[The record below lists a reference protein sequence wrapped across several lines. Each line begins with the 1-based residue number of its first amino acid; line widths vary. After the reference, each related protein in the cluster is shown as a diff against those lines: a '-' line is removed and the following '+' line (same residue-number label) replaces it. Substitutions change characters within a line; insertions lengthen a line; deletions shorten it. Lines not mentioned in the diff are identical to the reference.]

1 MSGAGESPPAATP
14 PTLDATRGRRP
25 QERSRVL
32 PVGDRRP
39 GLVFE
44 RYFTRSAAADPFE
57 TVEWELR
64 DAVISG
70 ADGKVFFEQRGVEFP
85 KSWSQTATNVVV
97 QKYFRGTLGTPQRES
112 SVRQMIAR
120 VADTI
125 YGWGKA
131 DGYFKTEHD
140 AYAFRDELVHL
151 LLHQKMAFNSPVWF
165 NVGVEAHPQC
175 SACFINSVNDSMGSI
190 LGLAKTEG
198 MLFKYG
204 SGTGSNLSS
213 LRSSRENLNGGG
225 TASGPVSFMRGFDA
239 FAGAIKSGGK
249 TRRAAKMVIL
259 NIDHPDVVDFI
270 DCKAIEEKKAWAL
283 IDAGY
288 DGGFNVAGGAY
299 DSVNYQNANHSV
311 RVTDEFMTA
320 VLRDG
325 EWSTRAITDG
335 RKVETLPARQLMR
348 KMADAAWICGDPG
361 IQFDSTI
368 NDWHPCI
375 NTSRIN
381 ASNPCSEYMFLDDSA
396 CNLASLNLRKFQ
408 DANGDLDVEAFRRAV
423 ATTITAME
431 IVVDNSSY
439 PTPAIAENSFAF
451 RPLGLG
457 YANLGALLMSRSL
470 PYDGEAGRAYAA
482 AITALMCGEAYRT
495 SARIA
500 ADATGPFAGYA
511 DNETPFLRV
520 MRKHRSAVDR
530 IDQSLVPRDLVRAAR
545 ESWDGA
551 IELGERYGFRNG
563 QTTVLAPTG
572 TIAFLMDCDTTG
584 IEPDIAIVK
593 YKRLVGGGLLK
604 IVNHTVPEALANLG
618 YTEKEV
624 EAIVGFIDA
633 NDTIEGAPH
642 LKDEHLP
649 VFDCAFR
656 SSNGTRSI
664 HYLGHI
670 RMMAAVQPFLSGA
683 ISKTVNLPTDCTT
696 EDIEDAYIQA
706 WKLGLKAIAVYR
718 DGCKRTQPLSTNMK
732 QATSD
737 GSASTNGHATANV
750 AATAAPADPLE
761 LLAPDER
768 KLVEALR
775 LRKARPAGPP
785 MANRYKLPDERASFT
800 HKFSIAGHEGYITV
814 GMYQDGSPG
823 EIFVRMAKEG
833 SVIAGLMDSF
843 ATSISLALQHG
854 VPLHLLIEKFKGT
867 RFEPSGF
874 TGNQEIP
881 IATSIMDY
889 LFRWLALRFPAA
901 GPDGLVER
909 HPAAR
914 GAQLDLPRIPVI
926 TRDYVEPQPAGRST
940 TATATTAT
948 TSHRDGHDS
957 TASNGRS
964 DAAHGNGAAHGADGA
979 TIVIVEQSARAW
991 VQETDAPPC
1000 HECGTLMVR
1009 NGACHKCPNCGST
1022 SGCS

>member
-1 MSGAGESPPAATP
+1 MLAKSVSVA
-14 PTLDATRGRRP
+14 PTTREKV
-25 QERSRVL
+25 QSRVIKD
-32 PVGDRRP
+32 PRS
-39 GLVFE
+39 GLSVE
-44 RYFTRSAAADPFE
+44 RYFTRQGVDPFE

-70 ADGKVFFEQRGVEFP
+70 ADGKIFFEQRGVEFP
-85 KSWSQTATNVVV
+85 KTWSQTATNVVV
-97 QKYFRGTLGTPQRES
+97 QKYFRGTLGSPKRES
-112 SVRQMIAR
+112 SVRSMIAR

-125 YGWGKA
+125 YGWGKN
-131 DGYFKTEHD
+131 DGYFKSEQD
-140 AYAFRDELVHL
+140 AWGFRDELVHL

-165 NVGVEAHPQC
+165 NVGVEDHPQC
-175 SACFINSVNDSMGSI
+175 SACFINAVDDSMGSI
-190 LGLAKTEG
+190 LTLAKTEG

-213 LRSSRENLNGGG
+213 LRSSREHLNGGG

-259 NIDHPDVVDFI
+259 NVDHPDVVDFI

-288 DGGFNVAGGAY
+288 DGGFNVQGGAY

-311 RVTDEFMTA
+311 RVTDDFMNA
-320 VLRDG
+320 VVRDG
-325 EWSTRAITDG
+325 DWFTKSVTDG
-335 RKVETLPARQLMR
+335 SRLEQFKARDVMR

-361 IQFDSTI
+361 IQYDTTI

-375 NTSRIN
+375 NTARIN
-381 ASNPCSEYMFLDDSA
+381 ASNPCSEYMFLDNSA
-396 CNLASLNLRKFQ
+396 CNLASLNLRRFQ
-408 DANGDLDVEAFRRAV
+408 KPSGPDASEFDVEAFRRAV
-423 ATTITAME
+423 QTTATAME
-431 IVVDNSSY
+431 IIVDNSAY
-439 PTPAIAENSFAF
+439 PTPQIAENSYKF

-457 YANLGALLMSRSL
+457 FANLGALLMSRSL
-470 PYDGEAGRAYAA
+470 PYDSEPGRAYSA
-482 AITALMCGEAYRT
+482 AITALMCGEAYKT
-495 SARIA
+495 SARIS
-500 ADATGPFAGYA
+500 ADATGPFAGYSE
-511 DNETPFLRV
+511 NETPFLKV
-520 MRKHRSAVDR
+520 MRKHRNACDR
-530 IDQSLVPRDLVRAAR
+530 IDSALVPYELMNAAK
-545 ESWDGA
+545 ESWDSA
-551 IELGERYGFRNG
+551 IEVGSKYGFRNG
-563 QTTVLAPTG
+563 QMTVLAPTG

-584 IEPDIAIVK
+584 VEPDIAIVK

-604 IVNHTVPEALANLG
+604 IVNHTVPEALSKLG
-618 YTEKEV
+618 YNEKEV
-624 EAIVGFIDA
+624 EAIIAHIDTT
-633 NDTIEGAPH
+633 DTIENAPH

-664 HYLGHI
+664 HYMGHL

-683 ISKTVNLPTDCTT
+683 ISKTVNLPTECTV
-696 EDIEDAYIQA
+696 EDIEDAYIKA
-706 WKLGLKAIAVYR
+706 WQMGLKAIAVYR
-718 DGCKRTQPLSTNMK
+718 DGCKRTQPLSMNLK
-732 QATSD
+732 QATSN
-737 GSASTNGHATANV
+737 GSQAQSPLEAIGNAAANI
-750 AATAAPADPLE
+750 DPLS
-761 LLAPDER
+761 LLAPEER
-768 KLVEALR
+768 RLVEALR
-775 LRKARPAGPP
+775 VRKSRPAGPP

-800 HKFSIAGHEGYITV
+800 HKFSIGGHEGYITV
-814 GMYQDGSPG
+814 GMYEDGSPG

-854 VPLHLLIEKFKGT
+854 VPLQVLIEKFKGT

-889 LFRWLALRFPAA
+889 LFRWLNIRFPIEGSSLA
-901 GPDGLVER
+901 ER

-914 GAQLDLPRIPVI
+914 HAQLDLPKVPLIAKDFI
-926 TRDYVEPQPAGRST
+926 SVEVKAGEST
-940 TATATTAT
+940 PIA
-948 TSHRDGHDS
+948 
-957 TASNGRS
+957 
-964 DAAHGNGAAHGADGA
+964 
-979 TIVIVEQSARAW
+979 VEVVDQNSRRGW
-991 VQETDAPPC
+991 VSETDAPPC

>member
-1 MSGAGESPPAATP
+1 MLVKTVVAAPAHETKKS
-14 PTLDATRGRRP
+14 
-25 QERSRVL
+25 QVHSRVIK
-32 PVGDRRP
+32 DQRP
-39 GLVFE
+39 GLSFE
-44 RYFTRSAAADPFE
+44 RYFTRPGVDPFE

-70 ADGKVFFEQRGVEFP
+70 ADGKIFFEQRGVEFP
-85 KSWSQTATNVVV
+85 KPWSQTATNVVV

-112 SVRQMIAR
+112 SVRAMIGR

-125 YGWGKA
+125 HAWGKA
-131 DGYFKTEHD
+131 DGYFKTTED
-140 AYAFRDELVHL
+140 AQAFRDELVHL

-165 NVGVEAHPQC
+165 NVGVEEHPQC
-175 SACFINSVNDSMGSI
+175 SACFINSVDDSMSSI

-213 LRSSRENLNGGG
+213 LRSSREHLNGGG

-259 NIDHPDVVDFI
+259 NVDHPDVVDFI
-270 DCKAIEEKKAWAL
+270 DCKAVEEKKAWAL

-288 DGGFNVAGGAY
+288 DGGFNVVGGAY
-299 DSVNYQNANHSV
+299 DSVNYQNANHSI
-311 RVTDEFMTA
+311 RVNDEFMNA
-320 VLRDG
+320 VQRDSDF
-325 EWSTRAITDG
+325 STRAVTDG
-335 RKVETLPARQLMR
+335 RKVDTYRARDIMR

-361 IQFDSTI
+361 IQYDTTI

-408 DANGDLDVEAFRRAV
+408 RADGDLDPEAFRRAC

-431 IVVDNSSY
+431 IIVDNSAY
-439 PTPAIAENSFAF
+439 PTAQIAENSYAF

-457 YANLGALLMSRSL
+457 FANLGALLMSRSL
-470 PYDGEAGRAYAA
+470 PYDSEPGRAYAA
-482 AITALMCGEAYRT
+482 AITAIMCGEAYRQ
-495 SARIA
+495 SARIS

-511 DNETPFLRV
+511 DNETPFLKV
-520 MRKHRSAVDR
+520 MRKHRAAVER
-530 IDQSLVPRDLVRAAR
+530 IDAAFVPYDLMTAAR
-545 ESWDGA
+545 EAWDQA
-551 IELGERYGFRNG
+551 IDLGQKYGFRNG

-584 IEPDIAIVK
+584 VEPDIAIVK

-604 IVNHTVPEALANLG
+604 IVNHTVPEALSKLG
-618 YTEKEV
+618 YSTSEV
-624 EAIVGFIDA
+624 QAIIGYIDA
-633 NDTIEGAPH
+633 HDTIEGAPH
-642 LKDEHLP
+642 LKDEHLA

-656 SSNGTRSI
+656 SATGTRSI
-664 HYLGHI
+664 QYMGHI

-683 ISKTVNLPTDCTT
+683 ISKTVNLPTDCTVA
-696 EDIEDAYIQA
+696 DIEDAYIQA

-718 DGCKRTQPLSTNMK
+718 DGCKRTQPLSTNMA
-732 QATSD
+732 QATSN
-737 GSASTNGHATANV
+737 GSNV
-750 AATAAPADPLE
+750 AIVADPLE
-761 LLAPDER
+761 LLAPEER
-768 KLVEALR
+768 RLVEALR
-775 LRKARPAGPP
+775 LRKTRPAGPP

-800 HKFSIAGHEGYITV
+800 HKFSIGGHEGYITV
-814 GMYQDGSPG
+814 GMYEDGSPG

-854 VPLHLLIEKFKGT
+854 VPLHVLIDKFKGT

-881 IATSIMDY
+881 LATSIMDY
-889 LFRWLALRFPAA
+889 LFRWLAIRFPAE
-901 GPDGLVER
+901 GGTPLLDR

-914 GAQLDLPRIPVI
+914 NAQLDLPKVPLLGGNFIGTEQKSGPIAVPAIPVEV
-926 TRDYVEPQPAGRST
+926 VEVK
-940 TATATTAT
+940 
-948 TSHRDGHDS
+948 D
-957 TASNGRS
+957 
-964 DAAHGNGAAHGADGA
+964 
-979 TIVIVEQSARAW
+979 RAW